1 MRKPCTAVL
10 IGAALL
16 AGCAADAPTQRA
28 DKAVLQS
35 LDSMLADADRA
46 AAAGQHEKYLAT
58 LKSAA
63 ASYPADK
70 APWVH
75 MAQARFDRGNY
86 SEAIVNAQ
94 EALQRDPSDKQSHSI
109 IAVGGLRL
117 STRSLMELNQQSNL
131 GGSVRSEAQ
140 ELART
145 LRTTL
150 GEDVL
155 VPVAGGPRQSKKSA
169 PPIRVQPPRVPS
181 SPSTAADP
189 FGALK

>member
-1 MRKPCTAVL
+1 MRTTCTAVL
-10 IGAALL
+10 IGAAML
-16 AGCAADAPTQRA
+16 AGCAVEAPLHGDRA
-28 DKAVLQS
+28 GLQS

-46 AAAGQHEKYLAT
+46 AAAGQAEKYQAA
-58 LKSAA
+58 LKAAA

-70 APWVH
+70 APWLQ

-86 SEAIVNAQ
+86 AEAIVNAQ
-94 EALQRDPSDKQSHSI
+94 EALQRDPSDKQAHSI
-109 IAVGGLRL
+109 IAVSGLRL
-117 STRSLMELNQQSNL
+117 ATRSLLELNQQSSL

-145 LRTTL
+145 LRSTL

-155 VPVAGGPRQSKKSA
+155 VPVAAAPRQPKKAAA
-169 PPIRVQPPRVPS
+169 PLRLPATRNANTPATS
-181 SPSTAADP
+181 ADP

>member
-1 MRKPCTAVL
+1 MRKTFTAVL
-10 IGAALL
+10 IGSAML
-16 AGCAADAPTQRA
+16 AGCATEEPLQHGE
-28 DKAVLQS
+28 KVVLKS

-46 AAAGQHEKYLAT
+46 AAAGQHDKQLAA
-58 LKSAA
+58 LKAA
-63 ASYPADK
+63 MAGYPADK
-70 APWVH
+70 APWLQ
-75 MAQARFDRGNY
+75 MAQTRFDRGNY

-94 EALQRDPSDKQSHSI
+94 EALQRDPSDKQAHSI
-109 IAVGGLRL
+109 IAVSGLRL
-117 STRSLMELNQQSNL
+117 ATKSLLELNQQSSL

-155 VPVAGGPRQSKKSA
+155 VPVAGGPRQPRKSA
-169 PPIRVQPPRVPS
+169 SPIKVQPPRVPS
-181 SPSTAADP
+181 APSSAADP